1 MYRFVGSHLSKNFK
15 KVFENL
21 FYYSNVDID
30 VERFLGFIISF
41 GLGVSVLIS
50 LFLYILF
57 VFSPMVF
64 VVSVVGIYVLILLI
78 FYMILW
84 FSAESKSKFVDTVLP
99 DALNLMAVNIKSG
112 MTTDRAFLLSARPEF
127 GPLERQMR
135 EVGKKIISGIEIR
148 KALLDMTK
156 RVKSEL
162 FDRTIKLIVEGMESG
177 GELARLL
184 EETAQ
189 DIQKTRII
197 QSEVKANI
205 LMYVIFIFF
214 AAAIGAPVVY
224 GISTNI
230 VEILAKQSTSF
241 DFSTLPQ
248 QATGGFSGL
257 SLSGV
262 GKLSIPPG
270 FLILYSVLS
279 MIVTSIFGG
288 LIIGLIKDGKEKAGV
303 KYIPIILL
311 LSISLFFVT
320 KIVIGSVFS
329 F

>member
-1 MYRFVGSHLSKNFK
+1 MNRFIGSHLPHGFRKT
-15 KVFENL
+15 FENL
-21 FYYSNVDID
+21 FYYSNVDLD
-30 VERFLGFIISF
+30 VNRFLGFVLTF
-41 GLGVSVLIS
+41 GLGISVLVSIIFQILLS
-50 LFLYILF
+50 LSLQIFLGLLVSLYILIIGL
-57 VFSPMVF
+57 VYMV
-64 VVSVVGIYVLILLI
+64 
-78 FYMILW
+78 LW

-135 EVGKKIISGIEIR
+135 EAGKKIVSGTEIR

-156 RVKSEL
+156 RIKSEL
-162 FDRTIKLIVEGMESG
+162 FERTIKLIVEGMESG

-189 DIQKTRII
+189 DIQKTKII

-230 VEILAKQSTSF
+230 VEILAKQSANF
-241 DFSTLPQ
+241 DISSIQGASP
-248 QATGGFSGL
+248 FSGI
-257 SLSGV
+257 SLGGV
-262 GKLSIPPG
+262 GKVNLPSG
-270 FLILYSVLS
+270 FLVIYSVLALA
-279 MIVTSIFGG
+279 VTSLFAG
-288 LIIGLIKDGKEKAGV
+288 LIIGLIKDGKQKAGV
-303 KYIPIILL
+303 KYIPMILV
-311 LSISLFFVT
+311 ISLVLFFVT
-320 KIVIGSVFS
+320 KIITASIFPV
-329 F
+329 